1 MKPIQVIILGMLAG
15 LVFGVGCASTAPPAG
30 FQWIPQWGVYASPD
44 DIFWHAGVQ
53 WRLQDGTWLRLEAG
67 HWVADPYPPAVI
79 VAIPPGQA
87 HCPPGLAKKGCVP
100 PGLQKK
106 GGVPPGQHKK
116 GN

>member
-1 MKPIQVIILGMLAG
+1 MLVSPLDAFSGVVASGMVYHRPSLWACSIASALAICNCAQVEG
-15 LVFGVGCASTAPPAG
+15 
-30 FQWIPQWGVYASPD
+30 
-44 DIFWHAGVQ
+44 
-53 WRLQDGTWLRLEAG
+53 RLQDGTWLRLEAG
-67 HWVADPYPPAVI
+67 HWVADPYPPAVV

-106 GGVPPGQHKK
+106 GGYPPASVKK